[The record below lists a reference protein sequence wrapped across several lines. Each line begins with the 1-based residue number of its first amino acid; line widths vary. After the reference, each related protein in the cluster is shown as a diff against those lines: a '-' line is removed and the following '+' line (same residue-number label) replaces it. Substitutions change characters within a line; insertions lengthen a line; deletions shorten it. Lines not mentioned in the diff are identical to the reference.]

1 MDERNIDRTHI
12 IALKEENG
20 LLQNMEIPITRPE
33 QFISELEAMIDKPNR
48 TVWDMQSFFT
58 TRFPNTASY
67 LDYIHPQSYCA
78 SYVSGTRYPQ
88 LTGYD
93 ELKNTWNRVGFA
105 ARESYFASCNKNG
118 ETPKAYIAKQE
129 EMDAIEHLN
138 KCQKQNFFTKS
149 MRWINASCYNATAS
163 QLNQSDSVKMYS
175 KENIGWSS
183 FTHQINDDIKI
194 ALKTNFGYGSAA
206 YFLLAVQY
214 KGLDILPYSHIVKYY
229 KANTADIVRC
239 TRSYNP
245 CRESWSA
252 SFDFISTFVN
262 ESIADPTNSIESHIM
277 KEIVEMMQGLEEIT
291 LNPTAFMERIGNNKA
306 DSCIIT
312 VRPMFREDR
321 IRMQCYPEETT
332 ILFKVEKITGA
343 LDFLNS
349 LTAIAK
355 EIKAVQPYI
364 DRLLEINMS
373 LYPEVQ
379 DAIAKINKKI
389 EEQTVIKTKLGKQI
403 ADLSEKLTSFEED
416 ITRLRA
422 EATQEQPFNMSDY
435 ETSHPEYGL
444 LKSQKSKVQLQLY
457 KVNHLICDFNSFLDF
472 LSHSLAKI
480 GEIKQLKEAA

>member
-1 MDERNIDRTHI
+1 MDEKNIDRTHI
-12 IALKEENG
+12 IALTEENG
-20 LLQNMEIPITRPE
+20 LFQNIEIPIKRPE
-33 QFISELEAMIDKPNR
+33 QFISELKAMIDNPNR

-58 TRFPNTASY
+58 TSFPNTVPY

-78 SYVSGTRYPQ
+78 SFVSGTHYPQ
-88 LTGYD
+88 FTGYE
-93 ELKNTWNRVGFA
+93 ELKNTWDRAGFA
-105 ARESYFASCNKNG
+105 ARESYFTSCNQNG
-118 ETPKAYIAKQE
+118 ETPKAYIANQE
-129 EMDAIEHLN
+129 ELNAIEHLN
-138 KCQKQNFFTKS
+138 KCQKQNFYTKS

-163 QLNQSDSVKMYS
+163 QLNRSASVKMYS
-175 KENIGWSS
+175 KENIGWSN

-252 SFDFISTFVN
+252 SFDFLSDFVN
-262 ESIADPTNSIESHIM
+262 KSIANPANFIESEIM
-277 KEIVEMMQGLEEIT
+277 KEVIEMMQGLEAIT
-291 LNPTAFMERIGNNKA
+291 LNPKAFMEHIGNNKA
-306 DSCIIT
+306 EPCVIT
-312 VRPMFREDR
+312 VRPMFGKDR
-321 IRMQCYPEETT
+321 TRMQCYPEETA

-355 EIKAVQPYI
+355 EVKTVQPHI

-373 LYPEVQ
+373 LYPELQ
-379 DAIAKINKKI
+379 DAIAKINKKV
-389 EEQTVIKTKLGKQI
+389 EEQTVIKSKLDKQI
-403 ADLSEKLTSFEED
+403 ADLSENLSSFEEE

-422 EATQEQPFNMSDY
+422 EATQDQPFNMSDY
-435 ETSHPEYGL
+435 ETLHPEYGS
-444 LKSQKSKVQLQLY
+444 LKTQKCKVQLQLY

-472 LSHSLAKI
+472 LNCSLVKI
-480 GEIKQLKEAA
+480 EKIKQKEAA